1 MYPVAITNR
10 KEKEKEIIPR
20 ERKEKDV
27 ETTDDD
33 EEEDGAIFDYKTRA
47 GCLFGCIVILV
58 LCTAAYV
65 GMILVHD
72 PGEL

>member
-10 KEKEKEIIPR
+10 KEKEKEIT
-20 ERKEKDV
+20 RKEKDV

-33 EEEDGAIFDYKTRA
+33 DEEDGAIFDYKTRA